1 MEVHDRNEE
10 GLVSL
15 TEVCHR
21 ILTDP
26 DHVNGAKG
34 HKNRAKNRKIDKRR
48 PFVRPVGVASR
59 EGLKYVCSGFRL
71 GCGLCSHH
79 HNRANPELA
88 GPHII
93 AMRHFP
99 CFFESCL
106 EKMAEPIETRYT
118 GTSDT
123 CEYWEI
129 FEGENDWKLIRLNPK
144 PKVYRAEDD
153 LARK

>member
-48 PFVRPVGVASR
+48 SFVRPVGVASR
-59 EGLKYVCSGFRL
+59 EGLKYVCSGFRP
-71 GCGLCSHH
+71 GCGLCSHYH
-79 HNRANPELA
+79 IRANPELA

-93 AMRHFP
+93 DMRCFP
-99 CFFESCL
+99 CCCKGYL
-106 EKMAEPIETRYT
+106 ENMAEPIEKWYT
-118 GTSDT
+118 GASDT

-129 FEGENDWKLIRLNPK
+129 L
-144 PKVYRAEDD
+144 
-153 LARK
+153 